1 MNNFIFDSRNV
12 GLQSQAQLDASLG
25 RIQPA
30 GHLLF
35 ITNTDKILHFEQKK
49 KKKLY
54 EASVYS
60 LLMTV
65 NLVLYDIF
73 TKC

>member
-1 MNNFIFDSRNV
+1 MNTFIFDSHNV
-12 GLQSQAQLDASLG
+12 GLQSQAELDASLG

-49 KKKLY
+49 KKLY